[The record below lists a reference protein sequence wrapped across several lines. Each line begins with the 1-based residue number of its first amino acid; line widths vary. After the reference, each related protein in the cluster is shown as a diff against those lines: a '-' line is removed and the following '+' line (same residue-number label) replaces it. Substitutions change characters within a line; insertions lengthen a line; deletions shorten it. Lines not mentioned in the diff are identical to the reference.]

1 MRALILVIL
10 TSIGLTAPSAA
21 DITDLRARLDGEA
34 GQIWI
39 AFDEQPTALTSEVS
53 ESGLVL
59 TLDGV
64 TVRPRAISPA
74 SDTLLAAVSVDP
86 LPQGGV
92 VRLFASR
99 AWSGA
104 RAELRQGGVLVSMTV
119 GPAPQVHIAEAALVA
134 DHDERAAHASGA
146 AMAYPD
152 AGDAA
157 ASAQAPDPVAMAR
170 IEPDPVDPVEPAAPP
185 AQRAPTDLFAQG
197 NDAASDASS
206 VMPPG
211 VCVSEARAVAD
222 SPWDDDMLY
231 AQAACLNDAGYLA
244 PAASIYEQMLAFE
257 PENFRATVALA
268 EIRVGQGDSN
278 AAAELYNQA
287 TAYAIS
293 DAEAARA
300 RARLRALREP

>member
-21 DITDLRARLDGEA
+21 DLTDLRARLEGEA

-39 AFDEQPTALTSEVS
+39 AFDEHPTALTSEVS

-74 SDTLLAAVSVDP
+74 SETLLAAVSVDP

-119 GPAPQVHIAEAALVA
+119 GPAPRVHIAEAALVA
-134 DHDERAAHASGA
+134 DHDAHAADLSRSA
-146 AMAYPD
+146 TASAD

-157 ASAQAPDPVAMAR
+157 ASAQAPDPVAMASTG
-170 IEPDPVDPVEPAAPP
+170 PDPVDPAALP
-185 AQRAPTDLFAQG
+185 AQRATADLFAQG
-197 NDAASDASS
+197 DDAASDASS

-211 VCVSEARAVAD
+211 VCVNEARAVAD

-268 EIRVGQGDSN
+268 EIRVGQGDSD

>member
-21 DITDLRARLDGEA
+21 DLTDLRARLDGEA

-39 AFDEQPTALTSEVS
+39 AFDEPPTALTSEVS

-59 TLDGV
+59 ILDGV

-86 LPQGGV
+86 LPQGGI

-134 DHDERAAHASGA
+134 DHDAHAADLSGA
-146 AMAYPD
+146 AMASAD

-157 ASAQAPDPVAMAR
+157 ASAQAPDPLAMAST
-170 IEPDPVDPVEPAAPP
+170 EPDPVEPAALP
-185 AQRAPTDLFAQG
+185 AQRATPDLFAQG

-211 VCVSEARAVAD
+211 VCVNEARAVAD

-268 EIRVGQGDSN
+268 EIRVGQGDSD

>member
-146 AMAYPD
+146 AMVSAD

-185 AQRAPTDLFAQG
+185 AQRAPTDLFVQG

-244 PAASIYEQMLAFE
+244 PAASIYEQMPAFE